1 MRIPTMPRVAVATAL
16 FAMSLV
22 LPTVAGAI
30 PIAGT
35 GPLGSFE
42 GTLEYV
48 AGPCDATDCTGTV
61 QVTLTNTSDPANGGY
76 ITAFAF
82 NLPDTENVD
91 NVTLTLATDLDFQL
105 MYGGGDSIDAA
116 PLGLFDVGATTDTG
130 LPPSWLGGGDPS
142 LGLGV
147 GETGSFEFLVD
158 FSTGTSLSAEQILS
172 TLSTPTSP
180 GLDGYPFAVRFRG
193 FEDDGSD
200 KVVGYVVP
208 EPGTLLLLGG
218 GLTAL
223 AMRRRRPRA

>member
-1 MRIPTMPRVAVATAL
+1 MPRVAVATAL

-42 GTLEYV
+42 GTLEFDGV
-48 AGPCDATDCTGTV
+48 DTV
-61 QVTLTNTSDPANGGY
+61 SVTLTNTSDPANGGY

-82 NLPDTENVD
+82 NLPGTENVED
-91 NVTLTLATDLDFQL
+91 VTLTLALPTGSDFVL
-105 MYGGGDSIDAA
+105 MYGGGDTIDAD
-116 PLGLFDVGATTDTG
+116 PLGLFDIGATTDTG
-130 LPPSWLGGGDPS
+130 GGTPSWLGGGNPA

-147 GETGSFEFLVD
+147 GETGSFQFLVD

-172 TLSTPTSP
+172 TLSTQTSS

-193 FEDDGSD
+193 FEDEGSD

>member
-1 MRIPTMPRVAVATAL
+1 
-16 FAMSLV
+16 MSLV

-30 PIAGT
+30 PIAGS

-42 GTLEYV
+42 GTLEFDGV
-48 AGPCDATDCTGTV
+48 DTV
-61 QVTLTNTSDPANGGY
+61 LVTLTNTSDPTNGGY

-82 NLPDTENVD
+82 NLPDVENVD
-91 NVTLTLATDLDFQL
+91 SAELTLASDSDFVL
-105 MYGGGDSIDAA
+105 MYGGGDTIDAA

-130 LPPSWLGGGDPS
+130 GGTPTWLGGGDPS

-147 GETGSFEFLVD
+147 GETGTFQFVFD
-158 FSTGTSLSAEQILS
+158 FSVAPSWSAGLILS
-172 TLSTPTSP
+172 ELSTPTSP